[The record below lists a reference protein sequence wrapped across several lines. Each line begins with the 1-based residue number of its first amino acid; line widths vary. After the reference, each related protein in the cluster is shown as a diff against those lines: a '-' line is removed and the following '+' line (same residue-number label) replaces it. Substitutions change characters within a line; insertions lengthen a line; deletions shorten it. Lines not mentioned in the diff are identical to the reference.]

1 MQRRRLLRATLL
13 GAAWWCGAG
22 HTPYRQWRVYR
33 QKHLLIGSSRAD
45 PASYDLARQ
54 VAGVLVRELPDSR
67 ARSSR
72 APDQRRIASLLA
84 SDQWQVAV
92 LLRDDAL
99 DLARGSGM
107 FEPVGPVPLSV
118 LFAMDEHLLV
128 SRPDFP
134 GRHAWLVVQVLAEH
148 ANEMAGARPLDGPVD
163 IIPLHPGALAHAR
176 GEEPPPS

>member
-1 MQRRRLLRATLL
+1 RTERRAGIHPFERRRGSRHRPGGGRAELHGVGDPRSGRVRVSRLAVQRRRLLRATLL

-99 DLARGSGM
+99 DLARGRGM

-118 LFAMDEHLLV
+118 LFAMDEHL
-128 SRPDFP
+128 
-134 GRHAWLVVQVLAEH
+134 
-148 ANEMAGARPLDGPVD
+148 
-163 IIPLHPGALAHAR
+163 
-176 GEEPPPS
+176 